1 MAVRGSN
8 FYIPFEEFFFTS
20 FTQEGRKEA
29 VRVYRS
35 GIVKA
40 LDGTFFAKLKLIGFN
55 LTGEGGERPTQV
67 E

>member
-8 FYIPFEEFFFTS
+8 FYIPFGEFFFTL
-20 FTQEGRKEA
+20 FRQEERKEA

-40 LDGTFFAKLKLIGFN
+40 LDGTFFAKLKLIGFK
-55 LTGEGGERPTQV
+55 LTGEGGERPIQ
-67 E
+67 EE